1 MYVISTY
8 TLAKLSDIEWKNILK
23 YKYSLIKDK
32 GYSIENKIKYPG
44 FISDDNKFDAAV
56 QYVNELYIP
65 RFKNMFTPPR
75 GNLSS
80 TLSYIFIGFAPG
92 YSQLSKGEPNWLL
105 GPSSKILHNALI
117 ELNIYPYFTNL
128 FKTPFKDNKIEYTN
142 EYFNK
147 SIDDLKIELSYLFS
161 NFNIKKIIF
170 LGHYIQF
177 NDIIN
182 MLYVEYSIIKHPS
195 YFVRKGLTH
204 KEYTKEING
213 GL

>member
-105 GPSSKILHNALI
+105 GPSS
-117 ELNIYPYFTNL
+117 
-128 FKTPFKDNKIEYTN
+128 PFKDNKIEYTN